1 MRIRRR
7 KYEEEKVIDKIY
19 FEFKDASFG
28 SLRLADKAVGV
39 G

>member
-1 MRIRRR
+1 MRLRR
-7 KYEEEKVIDKIY
+7 KKVIDKIY
-19 FEFKDASFG
+19 FKFKDVSFG